1 MNLSSRRSPMGL
13 KCRHLAGCNTLKQ
26 FTDQEQKC
34 GCGGILW
41 SDLRKFSYQEER
53 ERQIGT
59 WNVGDICRRDG
70 VARVDSISL
79 FVLSVSRAR
88 GAFKC
93 QASVCH
99 VVARGVELHHYFFGS
114 ASSTHADPPA
124 PIAPMS
130 RYGFVAKL
138 QYIVSNEILAR
149 VDSG

>member
-99 VVARGVELHHYFFGS
+99 VVARGVELHRYFWIGLVH
-114 ASSTHADPPA
+114 ACRSTCAYRAHE
-124 PIAPMS
+124 PIRFCRKTPVY
-130 RYGFVAKL
+130 RFK
-138 QYIVSNEILAR
+138 R
-149 VDSG
+149 DSGPC